1 MAQVCNSHRF
11 FIVLFMLFLLPT
23 FFCFVVVFFHTNKI
37 YSLLQSSSISS
48 GAPND
53 DFLLYTLKT
62 LFRLS
67 KVLLD
72 LQKYILKAELKNF
85 HLFGDFESSW
95 NYKGFRIIFPKNFL
109 ERENENFSGTS
120 ISITFLNPKILGFL
134 LLRKTTFLGEWNVK
148 NLSFRK

>member
-72 LQKYILKAELKNF
+72 LCSVILGELKSF
-85 HLFGDFESSW
+85 R
-95 NYKGFRIIFPKNFL
+95 NYKDFSVILPEILGAIQHFTKVKFFL
-109 ERENENFSGTS
+109 
-120 ISITFLNPKILGFL
+120 IPPSITF
-134 LLRKTTFLGEWNVK
+134 
-148 NLSFRK
+148 